1 MIQDWSHFPIRP
13 FLPTLPTTDR
23 FPSLPA
29 FARELLAEFT
39 NPPLRLKG
47 LG

>member
-13 FLPTLPTTDR
+13 
-23 FPSLPA
+23 LPA